1 MNTVNEFKQ
10 NENWCLSQNTDNNG
24 LFQTKFPDKSFKDK
38 TTAVKTKNIFENIYG
53 SKIIWSFSTGDFIL
67 NFVAKS
73 LKQTN

>member
-24 LFQTKFPDKSFKDK
+24 LFQTKFPNKHFKDK
-38 TTAVKTKNIFENIYG
+38 SHSSQNEKHFRKYLWF
-53 SKIIWSFSTGDFIL
+53 IWSFSTGHFIL
-67 NFVAKS
+67 NFVEKS